1 MGTMIIL
8 VIIKQVQ
15 HKIITLIMHEYFYS
29 AYYIVDLVVTT
40 FVLAFCNVTS
50 NLQNSVCVVY
60 SYCVHLE
67 EMCLS
72 FENYINVVC
81 DM

>member
-60 SYCVHLE
+60 SHLE

-81 DM
+81 GM